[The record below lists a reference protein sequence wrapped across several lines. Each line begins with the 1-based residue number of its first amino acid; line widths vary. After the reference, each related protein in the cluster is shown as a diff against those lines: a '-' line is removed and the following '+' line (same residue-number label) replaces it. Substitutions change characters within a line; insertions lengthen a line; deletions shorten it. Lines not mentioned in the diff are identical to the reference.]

1 MLVADN
7 KKNTS
12 STKASVGNISN
23 FECCD
28 NDYPQRWISPIAA
41 LRRKLPIHIQLRLSL
56 VHLLKGLSVRHSQKV
71 SQRVKIKIAE
81 SILAYYCSS
90 YDKYYDNLTKIYF
103 SACWLVRADL

>member
-28 NDYPQRWISPIAA
+28 NDYPQR
-41 LRRKLPIHIQLRLSL
+41 
-56 VHLLKGLSVRHSQKV
+56 
-71 SQRVKIKIAE
+71 
-81 SILAYYCSS
+81 
-90 YDKYYDNLTKIYF
+90 
-103 SACWLVRADL
+103 